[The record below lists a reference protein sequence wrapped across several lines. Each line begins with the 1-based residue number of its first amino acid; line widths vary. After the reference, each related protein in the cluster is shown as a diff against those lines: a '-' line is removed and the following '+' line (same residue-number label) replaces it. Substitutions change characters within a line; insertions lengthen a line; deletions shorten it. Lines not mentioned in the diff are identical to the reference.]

1 MFDRN
6 DSARPDTKARSRNE
20 AETSKAELSQKTK
33 NKTQEKKRKGDKRFA
48 QEGSSSTKKPYRH
61 EGSKPDDKNLI
72 NTARA
77 FVDGR
82 KELSKEVDLY
92 IKTKKQIDEK
102 WYDLADDD
110 DLKSIYNDF
119 LLLPIRSFWRV

>member
-20 AETSKAELSQKTK
+20 AELLRETK
-33 NKTQEKKRKGDKRFA
+33 NKIQEMKRKGDKRFA
-48 QEGSSSTKKPYRH
+48 QEGRSSTKKPYRH

-92 IKTKKQIDEK
+92 IKTKIQIDEK